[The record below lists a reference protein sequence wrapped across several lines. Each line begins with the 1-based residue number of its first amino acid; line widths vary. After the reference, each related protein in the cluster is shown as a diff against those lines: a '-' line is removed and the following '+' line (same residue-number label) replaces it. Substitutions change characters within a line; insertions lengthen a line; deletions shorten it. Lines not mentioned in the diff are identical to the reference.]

1 MKHPLEE
8 LKDPVENLLLWIG
21 RFLRATKIIFSSFG
35 NGFNSC
41 AKIGTQGSF
50 LFLQIN

>member
-1 MKHPLEE
+1 MKHPLEK

-21 RFLRATKIIFSSFG
+21 RFLRTTKIIFSSFG

-41 AKIGTQGSF
+41 AKIGIQGSF